1 MYIWS
6 MIQKELYACDKNTI
20 LKSILIEI
28 PAYYFSTSMPLE
40 SILIK
45 TVI

>member
-20 LKSILIEI
+20 LKSILIDTRLLFQ
-28 PAYYFSTSMPLE
+28 YFNA
-40 SILIK
+40 IGINFN
-45 TVI
+45 